1 MAKHS
6 AAVPNIDTYDKE
18 MEQMKIFITGATG
31 VLGRH
36 VVPQLVQSG
45 QQVLGLARSDGKSE
59 LLRSFGAE
67 PVCVDLFDP
76 AALTQA
82 VEGCDAIL
90 HLATKIPS
98 TMNLGKRS
106 AWVETDHLRGIGTR
120 TVVNA
125 ALAQQVQTVI
135 YPSICFAYPESGAQ
149 WIDATLD
156 QLVVG
161 EYYATTFDA
170 EREVRRFTT
179 AGGKGIVL
187 RMGLFYGPESPQS
200 WDQLRFARWGI
211 ASVGGRAGAYHPFVV
226 IEDAARAIVAALEH
240 APAGTYDIVEDEP
253 PTTAELNAAMAN
265 AVGRHHLRSLPD
277 VLVQMMTGRE
287 IMAVMSRS
295 QRVSN
300 RRFKDAT
307 GWSPRFSTTGGAWD
321 RVAQAMAARHS
332 AHTTS
337 QQS

>member
-1 MAKHS
+1 
-6 AAVPNIDTYDKE
+6 
-18 MEQMKIFITGATG
+18 MKIFITGATG

-36 VVPQLVQSG
+36 VAPQLVQSG
-45 QQVLGLARSDGKSE
+45 HQVLGLARSDRNIE
-59 LLRSFGAE
+59 LLQSFGAE
-67 PVCVDLFDP
+67 PVQVDLFDLV
-76 AALTQA
+76 ALTQA

-90 HLATKIPS
+90 HLATRIPS

-106 AWVETDHLRGIGTR
+106 AWVETDHIRREGTR
-120 TVVNA
+120 TVVDA
-125 ALAQQVQTVI
+125 ALAQHVQTII
-135 YPSICFAYPESGAQ
+135 YPSICFAYPESGAE
-149 WIDATLD
+149 WIDATLGK
-156 QLVVG
+156 LVKG
-161 EYYATTFDA
+161 DYYATTFDA
-170 EREVRRFTT
+170 EREVRRFTD

-211 ASVGGRAGAYHPFVV
+211 ASVGGSPDAYHPLVV

-253 PTTAELNAAMAN
+253 PTTAEVNAAMAK
-265 AVGRHHLRSLPD
+265 AVGRHRLRTLPD
-277 VLVQMMTGRE
+277 FLVQMMMGRE
-287 IMAVMSRS
+287 IKSVMSRS

-307 GWSPRFSTTGGAWD
+307 GWSPRYSTNGGAWD

-332 AHTTS
+332 AQKTS
-337 QQS
+337 

>member
-1 MAKHS
+1 M
-6 AAVPNIDTYDKE
+6 DTDDKE
-18 MEQMKIFITGATG
+18 VERMKIFITGATG

-45 QQVLGLARSDGKSE
+45 HQVCGLARTEGNVA

-67 PVCVDLFDP
+67 PVRVDLFDR

-106 AWVETDHLRGIGTR
+106 AWVETDHIRGVGTR
-120 TVVNA
+120 TVVDA

-135 YPSICFAYPESGAQ
+135 YPSICFAYPDSGAQ
-149 WIDATLD
+149 WIDATID
-156 QLVVG
+156 KLVVG
-161 EYYATTFDA
+161 DYYATTFDA
-170 EREVRRFTT
+170 EREVQRFADVGRR
-179 AGGKGIVL
+179 GITL
-187 RMGLFYGPESPQS
+187 RMGFFYGPESSQS
-200 WDQLRFARWGI
+200 QDQLRFARWGV
-211 ASVGGRAGAYHPFVV
+211 ASVGGRPDAYHPFVV

-253 PTTAELNAAMAN
+253 PTTAEINAAMAK
-265 AVGRHHLRSLPD
+265 AVGRRRLRSLPD
-277 VLVQMMTGRE
+277 FLVQLTTGRE

-307 GWSPRFSTTGGAWD
+307 GWSPRFSTTGGGWD

-332 AHTTS
+332 AQTTS
-337 QQS
+337 QHS

>member
-1 MAKHS
+1 
-6 AAVPNIDTYDKE
+6 
-18 MEQMKIFITGATG
+18 MKLFITGATG

-36 VVPQLVQSG
+36 IVPQLVQSG
-45 QQVLGLARSDGKSE
+45 HQVLGLARSNGNIE

-67 PVCVDLFDP
+67 PAQVDLSDP

-106 AWVETDHLRGIGTR
+106 AWVETDHIRGVGTR
-120 TVVNA
+120 TVVDA
-125 ALAQQVQTVI
+125 ALAQHVQTVI
-135 YPSICFAYPESGAQ
+135 YPSICFAYPDSGAE

-156 QLVVG
+156 KLVMG

-170 EREVRRFTT
+170 EREVRRFTD

-200 WDQLRFARWGI
+200 WDQLRFARLGI
-211 ASVGGRAGAYHPFVV
+211 ASAVGRPGAYHPFVV
-226 IEDAARAIVAALEH
+226 IEDAARAIVAALEY
-240 APAGTYDIVEDEP
+240 APAGIYDIVEDEP
-253 PTTAELNAAMAN
+253 PTTAEINAAMAN
-265 AVGRHHLRSLPD
+265 AVGRRHPRSLPEF
-277 VLVQMMTGRE
+277 LVRMTMGRE
-287 IMAVMSRS
+287 IMSVISRS

-307 GWSPRFSTTGGAWD
+307 GWSPRYSTNGGAWD
-321 RVAQAMAARHS
+321 RVAQAMTPRHPR
-332 AHTTS
+332 
-337 QQS
+337 